1 MKTFASLL
9 LFMLISSV
17 LFAQENSS
25 LDKEKLFD
33 YYQNQKYAEAAIYLK
48 SIYGEDISDVI
59 KLSQLGYCYL
69 MSGNTAE
76 AEKYYAKANTIK
88 PNNLPTLFSLASIN
102 WRRGNADKAKLYYGE
117 IVKIDSNN
125 FTVYKLLADI
135 LTTKDSLRSVY
146 LIKANKLNPTEAD
159 VAYDL
164 ADVYIGLQKHAIA
177 YKVLN
182 ITIDADSGNIIL
194 KKAILPVA
202 NFLKKY
208 DEVILSGEKI
218 LQVDQDALV
227 IKDVA
232 KAYYFTK
239 NYDKAIAKF
248 KLLETLA
255 MQNEATLY
263 YTSLSY
269 RALKNYPAAIAYTKR
284 TIEEG
289 ISTNTSNY
297 YALLGLVYE
306 ESDKLALANSAYK
319 KGLEFKAEPNI
330 YYRLALLY
338 DLKYKQIKQA
348 SKYYSLYL
356 KSKPN
361 PIKDKDEIKYVKS
374 RMEEL
379 KISD

>member
-1 MKTFASLL
+1 MKNFLLL
-9 LFMLISSV
+9 LFFIFISPS
-17 LFAQENSS
+17 LFAQGKSS

-33 YYQNQKYAEAAIYLK
+33 FYQNQKYAEAANYLK
-48 SIYGEDISDVI
+48 SIYGEDVSDA
-59 KLSQLGYCYL
+59 KTLSQIGYCYL

-76 AEKYYAKANTIK
+76 AEKYYAKVNIQQ

-164 ADVYIGLQKHAIA
+164 ADVYAGLQKYAIA
-177 YKVLN
+177 YKILN
-182 ITIDADSGNIIL
+182 IAIDADSGNIIL
-194 KKAILPVA
+194 KKAILPIA

-218 LQVDQDALV
+218 LQVNQDALV

-239 NYDKAIAKF
+239 NYDKAIVKF
-248 KLLETLA
+248 KLLETMA

-269 RALKNYPAAIAYTKR
+269 RALKNYPAAVAYRKR

-289 ISTNTSNY
+289 ISTNTSSY

-306 ESDKLALANSAYK
+306 ESDKLALANSAYQ

-348 SKYYSLYL
+348 NKYYNLYL

-361 PIKDKDEIKYVKS
+361 PIKDKDEIKYVKI

-379 KISD
+379 KALD